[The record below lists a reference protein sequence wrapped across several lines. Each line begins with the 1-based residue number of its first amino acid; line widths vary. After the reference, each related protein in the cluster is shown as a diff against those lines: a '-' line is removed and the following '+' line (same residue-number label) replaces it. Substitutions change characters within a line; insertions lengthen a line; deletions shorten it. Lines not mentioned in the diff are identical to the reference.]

1 MFDIADPQG
10 GVYMNPPNDQSPPL
24 LSPSCNVLTASH
36 TTYYPHRILTRFNSM
51 TEAGA
56 DVLED
61 ESLEYLIRHIFCPLR
76 LPDGDDHSL
85 DNDRALS
92 RAAYS
97 AACAYSQYTSSTQ
110 WQCIVDM
117 LQSLNH
123 TMSSNSLD
131 EVLLKSQI
139 QSMKAGGTN
148 TVESVYFELYSFYT
162 DVLVYLIRAQNAA
175 VTFRRQL
182 HETLVESFEVSPC
195 TEAVMGAAGKLVCSF
210 PGPAIAVPNNVF
222 DDSVFRAELANF
234 LSMMDKDVLAASQT
248 YKAGS
253 KVVEER
259 DTADPRYITELLT
272 GILRGVGCPAEIKRI
287 NKRIGDDVVWN
298 NSRLPWRRSSLWLV
312 IRVTMQATLD
322 RNGPG
327 QSAYK
332 AFVLL
337 FMNDLARQARLRNT
351 SNDVLQWTSAKLSR
365 RLMKLGTEAP
375 EWLSETVL
383 KTCTDI
389 GSLLNERWDQV
400 QADEATS
407 PAWNPSALDFSA
419 DTQLT
424 LLNSS
429 GYISNALQ
437 SHYLASPHAHFEPK
451 CLLRRTLDAFLS
463 EDRSFFHRAYDE
475 SPYMTLYDLER
486 EVGEGIDDWVAC
498 ISQPAI
504 DDACERLELLASSY
518 SSAAMKSYKGNPEDL
533 SRMLLTVVELWI
545 ALDKLVLSQI
555 SILRDYSPEVPDSLL
570 HRLLLRD
577 PLHLQRLPLA
587 VEYVRQRVYHAKDG
601 YSIFSD
607 AVDQRN
613 FAVRYFDLS
622 PDLQFLRDRILN
634 AAHVQKEAKR
644 QELAEANCKRHARLS
659 EEASRTIHTYSTNQY
674 GQEVHDS
681 SSRCPRCRLDDKIKQ
696 MRITVHE
703 WPLPRDPQQV
713 ARVVFELN
721 PPVSFD
727 MWRSAIFH
735 LLLDL
740 CSPKVQPAD
749 RHLILRGYSGLQGY
763 YMNHSRSRITLASD
777 TKPFTTCHYNEAI
790 LPNEE
795 SEVCVNNGLTF
806 YAFDDNASIPTSA
819 AFWAC
824 DISSRCTYQLPTG
837 PYRNMQLYLKDTTHT
852 SNEVLCSQANCDKDL
867 SIHEFIAYGHLRSGP
882 SLQWLNML
890 REIRAGTLRFR
901 HDEVHL
907 LFAQASCQVGPVSG
921 ASSLEW
927 HEELRYASFR
937 HSLLKELEVLVT
949 AVSGNWLEVMTMATV
964 AFLVTRMLAMNVEDH
979 DGSTDVQAL
988 ELLSKVREKTFHW
1001 VSELSEKIEKAT
1013 SETEREDLQG
1023 RLRNVAVICRSTF
1036 EVGTLDARRL
1046 LCSPRSLEVLLSCAI
1061 IVHDNI
1067 PARLDTLSTMSRLLI
1082 SRDRRLAWKLE
1093 QTVSNI
1099 INEGNEG
1106 INLAIK
1112 RIWPAYRA
1120 KDAQWERAGLENC
1133 SWFTNNMSA
1142 SEGQQSQ
1149 EISLDILDGTLLV
1162 NGRPLGRLPLNIQ
1175 NDPIFTSIFGS
1186 VCNR

>member
-1 MFDIADPQG
+1 MSDIAADPQG
-10 GVYMNPPNDQSPPL
+10 GVYINPSTPPAL
-24 LSPSCNVLTASH
+24 VLTASH
-36 TTYYPHRILTRFNSM
+36 TTYPHRILTRFNSM

-61 ESLEYLIRHIFCPLR
+61 ESLEYLITHIFCPLR

-97 AACAYSQYTSSTQ
+97 AACAYSQYTSSIQ
-110 WQCIVDM
+110 WQGIVDM
-117 LQSLNH
+117 LRRLNL

-131 EVLLKSQI
+131 EVLLEFQI

-148 TVESVYFELYSFYT
+148 SVESIYFELYSFYT
-162 DVLVYLIRAQNAA
+162 DVFVYLIRAQNAA
-175 VTFRRQL
+175 VTIRRQL
-182 HETLVESFEVSPC
+182 YETLVESFEVSPR
-195 TEAVMGAAGKLVCSF
+195 TEAVMGAAGKLVCSY
-210 PGPAIAVPNNVF
+210 PGPAIAVPNKVF

-259 DTADPRYITELLT
+259 DTAHPRYITELLT

-298 NSRLPWRRSSLWLV
+298 DSRLPWRRSSLWLV
-312 IRVTMQATLD
+312 IRVAMQATLD
-322 RNGPG
+322 HNGPG
-327 QSAYK
+327 QCVYK
-332 AFVLL
+332 AFMLF
-337 FMNDLARQARLRNT
+337 FMNDLARQARLRNM
-351 SNDVLQWTSAKLSR
+351 SNDVLQWISAKLSR
-365 RLMKLGTEAP
+365 RLMKLGSEAP
-375 EWLSETVL
+375 EWLSEIVS

-389 GSLLNERWDQV
+389 GSLLNERWVQV

-407 PAWNPSALDFSA
+407 PTWNPSTLNFSA
-419 DTQLT
+419 DTKLT

-429 GYISNALQ
+429 GYISNALR

-451 CLLRRTLDAFLS
+451 SHLRRTLDAFLS
-463 EDRSFFHRAYDE
+463 TDRTCFQRAYDE

-486 EVGEGIDDWVAC
+486 EVGEGIDGWVAC

-555 SILRDYSPEVPDSLL
+555 SILRDYSPKVPDSLL
-570 HRLLLRD
+570 HGLLLRD

-601 YSIFSD
+601 YSVFSD
-607 AVDQRN
+607 AVDQRS

-644 QELAEANCKRHARLS
+644 QELAEANERHARLS
-659 EEASRTIHTYSTNQY
+659 EEASRTTHTYSTNRY

-681 SSRCPRCRLDDKIKQ
+681 SSRCPRCRLDKVIKQ
-696 MRITVHE
+696 MKITVHE

-721 PPVSFD
+721 PPMSFD

-749 RHLILRGYSGLQGY
+749 RHLILRGYSGLQVY

-777 TKPFTTCHYNEAI
+777 TKPFTTCHYKETI
-790 LPNEE
+790 LPSEE
-795 SEVCVNNGLTF
+795 SKVCVNNGLTF
-806 YAFDDNASIPTSA
+806 YAFDNKASIPTSA
-819 AFWAC
+819 AFGAC

-837 PYRNMQLYLKDTTHT
+837 PYQNMQLYLKDTIHT

-867 SIHEFIAYGHLRSGP
+867 SIHEFIVYGHLRSGP

-907 LFAQASCQVGPVSG
+907 LFAQASCQVGPVSR

-949 AVSGNWLEVMTMATV
+949 TVSGNWLEVMTMATV
-964 AFLVTRMLAMNVEDH
+964 TFLVTRILAMNVEDD
-979 DGSTDVQAL
+979 DGTTDVQAL
-988 ELLSKVREKTFHW
+988 ELLNKVREKTFHW
-1001 VSELSEKIEKAT
+1001 VSELSEKLEKAT

-1023 RLRNVAVICRSTF
+1023 RLRDVAVICRSTF
-1036 EVGTLDARRL
+1036 EVGALDARQL

-1061 IVHDNI
+1061 IAHDNI
-1067 PARLDTLSTMSRLLI
+1067 PAKLDTLSTMSRLLI

-1093 QTVSNI
+1093 QIVSSFVK
-1099 INEGNEG
+1099 EGNGG

-1112 RIWPAYRA
+1112 RIWPAYCA
-1120 KDAQWERAGLENC
+1120 KNARWERAGPENC
-1133 SWFTNNMSA
+1133 SWFTTNISA
-1142 SEGQQSQ
+1142 SEGQQTQ

-1175 NDPIFTSIFGS
+1175 NDPLFASIFGG